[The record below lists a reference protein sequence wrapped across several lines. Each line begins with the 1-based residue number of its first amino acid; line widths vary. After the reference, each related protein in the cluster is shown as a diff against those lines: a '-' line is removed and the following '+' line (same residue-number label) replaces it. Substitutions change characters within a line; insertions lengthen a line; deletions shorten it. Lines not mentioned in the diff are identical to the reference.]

1 MNKTMQTQPSRDAIA
16 ERAYQIWEAA
26 GRPSGR
32 DKEHWRQAE
41 AECLA
46 LKHQPKV
53 KFASPNAN
61 VDQKPALLRPFE
73 PAGRNFQS
81 PSLKGRRA

>member
-1 MNKTMQTQPSRDAIA
+1 MNNTMQTQPSRDAIA

-46 LKHQPKV
+46 LKQERKA
-53 KFASPNAN
+53 KFVSSNAN
-61 VDQKPALLRPFE
+61 VEQKPALLRPFE
-73 PAGRNFQS
+73 PAGRNFKS
-81 PSLKGRRA
+81 PSLRGRRA